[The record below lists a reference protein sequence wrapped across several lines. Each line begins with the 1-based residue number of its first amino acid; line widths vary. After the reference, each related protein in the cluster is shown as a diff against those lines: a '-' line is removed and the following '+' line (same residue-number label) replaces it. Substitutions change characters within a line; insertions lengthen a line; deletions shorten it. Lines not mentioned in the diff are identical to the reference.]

1 MIEHDRYNQL
11 IEQEAKHWGEVRPDP
26 ANPQLWH
33 DPRLFEIFF
42 GKEYRHLVAR
52 AVANGPK
59 VLELGCGEGNL
70 AIELAHKGLDVT
82 AIDLSAERI
91 DRAKQKAAQ
100 IQGPIQPTFLVGDL
114 NTINL
119 DQQKFD
125 CVVAH
130 DSLHHILM
138 LERLLDEVQNILKPG
153 GRFIT
158 IDFIGMGIVRKIA
171 AAVLY
176 AILPTYQPY
185 KAKWSLR
192 HRLLAFL
199 ANEQKKRRDIEH
211 GSGSALHQESPFE
224 EISQRS
230 IITEIQKRFAV
241 VEFFTFNPF
250 WYYFAAKVK
259 LSGEKKYSLGKL
271 FRQADALVTQLHV
284 SRGAYFFME
293 ARLK

>member
-1 MIEHDRYNQL
+1 MIEDNRYNQL
-11 IEQEAKHWGEVRPDP
+11 IEQEARHWGEVRPDP
-26 ANPQLWH
+26 ANPQIWH
-33 DPRLFEIFF
+33 DPKLFEIFF
-42 GKEYRHLVAR
+42 GKEYRHLVER
-52 AVANGPK
+52 TVANGPR

-70 AIELAHKGLDVT
+70 ALELVQNGLDVT

-91 DRAKQKAAQ
+91 DRAKHKAEQ
-100 IQGPIQPTFLVGDL
+100 IQAPLQPIFLVGDL

-119 DQQKFD
+119 EPQKFD

-138 LERLLDEVQNILKPG
+138 LERLLDEVQKTLKPG

-158 IDFIGMGIVRKIA
+158 IDFIGMGTLRKIT

-176 AILPTYQPY
+176 AMLPTYQPY
-185 KAKWSLR
+185 KAKWNLR
-192 HRLLAFL
+192 QRLPAFL
-199 ANEQKKRRDIEH
+199 ASEQKKRKDVER
-211 GSGSALHQESPFE
+211 GSASMLHQESPFE

-241 VEFFTFNPF
+241 VESFTFNPF

-259 LSGEKKYSLGKL
+259 LSGELKYSTGKM
-271 FRQADALVTQLHV
+271 FRKADTLLTKLHL